1 MKHFVS
7 LLALAG
13 ATFAGATLT
22 GSASAV
28 AQDAGVTIVVNGA
41 PVSFDQPPVER
52 AGRIFVPLRGVF
64 ERLGASVV
72 FANGQINATSGRH
85 TIALTLG
92 STSAL
97 VDGRQTLLDSPPFLI
112 GARTLVPLRFIS
124 QSLGATVNY
133 DGAQATVYVNVGPPP
148 QMHARMLPPPL
159 APVPPAPVTLRLVRE
174 EPYDH
179 ATIDRKRPEISA
191 TFGEPIDADSLR
203 IALDERDVTAAAYVS
218 DRSFVFTPSYD
229 LPTGPHDVL
238 LHGRIAGGAPF
249 VARWT
254 FASNAVENPN
264 FISDLV
270 PPSGTHV
277 GSRFT
282 VRGRTQANA
291 RVRLIATTNLA
302 IERFSDEAV
311 QGAQLVDVVADGQGF
326 FEARI
331 AFDTVRDEDRAID
344 VRVTSTAPDGSV
356 AVKTLRLR
364 P

>member
-1 MKHFVS
+1 MKHSLS
-7 LLALAG
+7 LLALAA
-13 ATFAGATLT
+13 ATLAAGAP
-22 GSASAV
+22 AV

-133 DGAQATVYVNVGPPP
+133 DGAQETVYVNLGPPP
-148 QMHARMLPPPL
+148 QVRAHVLPLPL

-174 EPYDH
+174 EPADH
-179 ATIDRKRPEISA
+179 AAIDRKRPEISA
-191 TFGEPIDADSLR
+191 TFSDPVDADSVR
-203 IALDERDVTAAAYVS
+203 IALDERDVTAGAYVS
-218 DRSFVFTPSYD
+218 DRSFVFTPAYD
-229 LPTGPHDVL
+229 LPTGPHVVL
-238 LHGRIAGGAPF
+238 LRGRIAGGPPF

-282 VRGRTQANA
+282 VRGRTEANA
-291 RVRLIATTNLA
+291 RVRLIATTNLT

-311 QGAQLVDVVADGQGF
+311 QGAQLVDVVADDRGF
-326 FEARI
+326 FEAAI
-331 AFDTVRDEDRAID
+331 ELGDVREDARAID